1 LEKPEP
7 RNFSFV
13 LKINDIIMVK
23 VRTRKAMTHPSFRMV
38 VSRSLLVGQIKD
50 DDLIRE
56 EDENIRKDESTFY
69 LGHRL

>member
-1 LEKPEP
+1 
-7 RNFSFV
+7 
-13 LKINDIIMVK
+13 
-23 VRTRKAMTHPSFRMV
+23 MV